1 MTRASLVVATALMGL
16 SAGLFAAF
24 SYAVMPGLRRL
35 DDASFVQA
43 MRAVNAAILNP
54 VFALVFVGA
63 GAATAVALVLGW
75 HTDARPWIVAGAV
88 LYVVGAFLVT
98 GAVNVPLNDALDT
111 GAGGAAQLRDAFEQ
125 RWVVFNHL
133 RSLLTTAA
141 FVCLLVSLADQ

>member
-16 SAGLFAAF
+16 AAGLFAAF

-54 VFALVFVGA
+54 VFAVVFVGA
-63 GAATAVALVLGW
+63 GAATAVALGLGW
-75 HTDARPWIVAGAV
+75 HADARPWIVAGAV

-98 GAVNVPLNDALDT
+98 GTVNVPLNDALDT
-111 GAGGAAQLRDAFEQ
+111 GADGAAQLRDAFEQ

-133 RSLLTTAA
+133 RSVLTTAA
-141 FVCLLVSLADQ
+141 FVCLLVGLADQ